1 MIAKGDRDRSSFK
14 INYQYIEIDPNSLTE
29 SEKNLQQKL
38 ILQEENGGSLLVGL
52 ITLILLAT
60 IIGCAML
67 ICNCLLN
74 RNRQNALTKI
84 QML

>member
-29 SEKNLQQKL
+29 REKNLQQKL
-38 ILQEENGGSLLVGL
+38 ILQEESGGSLLVGF
-52 ITLILLAT
+52 ITLILLAA

-74 RNRQNALTKI
+74 RNRQNAMTKI

>member
-1 MIAKGDRDRSSFK
+1 MIATGDQDLSSFK
-14 INYQYIEIDPNSLTE
+14 INYQYIEIDPSSLTE
-29 SEKNLQQKL
+29 KEKNLQQKL
-38 ILQEENGGSLLVGL
+38 ILQEESGGSLLVGL
-52 ITLILLAT
+52 ITLIVLAS

-74 RNRQNALTKI
+74 RNRQNAMTKI